1 MSAQHPLVLVG
12 FEPDWEALYVEET
25 KVAEGHH
32 VEKGALVEFAQA
44 VAIREGRK
52 VPLETTHVESDE
64 GNEYEEHEIVE
75 ELDKLPAGAYG
86 RISP

>member
-1 MSAQHPLVLVG
+1 MTEHPFVLVG

-32 VEKGALVEFAQA
+32 VDKAQLVEFGQA
-44 VAIREGRK
+44 IAIREGCK

-64 GNEYEEHEIVE
+64 ENEYEEHEIVE
-75 ELDKLPAGAYG
+75 ELDNLPAGAYE
-86 RISP
+86 RISA